1 MKNRNLLFP
10 IFLVIVPHTLLFIYW
25 IYDIDEKMLS
35 YLFPLLIETVI
46 GISGGFY
53 ALKLIR
59 KHQADL
65 TKYFKKMIIA
75 ILIAVAFILVGGVIG
90 NQYFFEGNIMGGILG
105 TIVLF
110 GFWVTLAENSIDRKI
125 LFFVNPLN
133 YAVLI
138 VIALLIGTAFGPS
151 GPPLL

>member
-1 MKNRNLLFP
+1 M
-10 IFLVIVPHTLLFIYW
+10 
-25 IYDIDEKMLS
+25 
-35 YLFPLLIETVI
+35 
-46 GISGGFY
+46 
-53 ALKLIR
+53 KLIR